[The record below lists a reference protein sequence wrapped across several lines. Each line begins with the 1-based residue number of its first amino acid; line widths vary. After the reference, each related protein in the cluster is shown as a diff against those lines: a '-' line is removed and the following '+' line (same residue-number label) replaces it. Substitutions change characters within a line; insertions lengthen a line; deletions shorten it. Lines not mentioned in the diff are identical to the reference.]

1 MSTFGPDLNSI
12 YGKILRQFCKN
23 QYMGQG
29 YGSTFG
35 SMNSVPL
42 DTVIMSRTIQT
53 QSTGA
58 IAITSGTGQ
67 YQINAGSWVSTAGT
81 VVTGDTIRAR
91 VTSSASYETA
101 VALEITIDGV
111 ADTFTVTTLA
121 EIVDA
126 LLHYTEEEH
135 YTETNHYTD

>member
-1 MSTFGPDLNSI
+1 
-12 YGKILRQFCKN
+12 
-23 QYMGQG
+23 
-29 YGSTFG
+29 
-35 SMNSVPL
+35 
-42 DTVIMSRTIQT
+42 MSRTIQT

-81 VVTGDTIRAR
+81 VVPGDTIRAR

>member
-1 MSTFGPDLNSI
+1 MSVIGSPSGYPGGNVIARGGS
-12 YGKILRQFCKN
+12 LRWNK
-23 QYMGQG
+23 
-29 YGSTFG
+29 TFG

-81 VVTGDTIRAR
+81 VVPGDTIRAR
-91 VTSSASYETA
+91 VTSSVDYETA
-101 VALEITIDGV
+101 VVLEITIDGV

-121 EIVDA
+121 DTDIYVLDQDGSEIIDSDGSYV
-126 LLHYTEEEH
+126 
-135 YTETNHYTD
+135 TDI